1 MDMREVIIEAGK
13 RMLLLG
19 LTVETWGNIS
29 VRDPDTGL
37 IYITPSA
44 MPYNAIAREDVVV
57 LNDKCEVVEGTRKP
71 SIESELHVG
80 ILNERKEFNAI
91 IHTHP
96 IYSQVFACLR
106 EDIPPVIDEAAQ
118 VLAGSVK
125 CAKYGLPGSAELSQ
139 NVVETMQE
147 GCACLMANHGA
158 VCAGSDI
165 EAAFRVC
172 TVLEMTAQ
180 IYYMARSIG
189 RPYFLDAENVQK
201 QEQALHRYLEM
212 K

>member
-13 RMLLLG
+13 RMLLSG

-96 IYSQVFACLR
+96 IYSQVFA
-106 EDIPPVIDEAAQ
+106 
-118 VLAGSVK
+118 
-125 CAKYGLPGSAELSQ
+125 
-139 NVVETMQE
+139 
-147 GCACLMANHGA
+147 
-158 VCAGSDI
+158 
-165 EAAFRVC
+165 
-172 TVLEMTAQ
+172 
-180 IYYMARSIG
+180 
-189 RPYFLDAENVQK
+189 
-201 QEQALHRYLEM
+201 
-212 K
+212 

>member
-1 MDMREVIIEAGK
+1 
-13 RMLLLG
+13 
-19 LTVETWGNIS
+19 
-29 VRDPDTGL
+29 
-37 IYITPSA
+37 
-44 MPYNAIAREDVVV
+44 
-57 LNDKCEVVEGTRKP
+57 
-71 SIESELHVG
+71 
-80 ILNERKEFNAI
+80 
-91 IHTHP
+91 
-96 IYSQVFACLR
+96 
-106 EDIPPVIDEAAQ
+106 
-118 VLAGSVK
+118 
-125 CAKYGLPGSAELSQ
+125 
-139 NVVETMQE
+139 
-147 GCACLMANHGA
+147 MANHGA